1 MTSTTTM
8 SSSTSSHHLE
18 QIGGATSTPPGTPLS
33 VQSSSSRR
41 LKQHSSGLKSLSSLV
56 QSAVNRGL
64 HRKSSSLSSHHS
76 ILSSASLQQGY
87 RSRLVLFSQWLS
99 SSLESGECP
108 PYAEVERRFHKV
120 NVISAD
126 SLREL

>member
-1 MTSTTTM
+1 MTSTTKM
-8 SSSTSSHHLE
+8 SSSSKSSHLE
-18 QIGGATSTPPGTPLS
+18 LIGGPTSTPPGTPLS
-33 VQSSSSRR
+33 ISSSSRR
-41 LKQHSSGLKSLSSLV
+41 LKQHSSGLKSLSNLV

-76 ILSSASLQQGY
+76 SLSSASLQHGY
-87 RSRLVLFSQWLS
+87 KSRLILFSQWLS

-108 PYAEVERRFHKV
+108 PYAEVERRLHQV